1 MNSTNELFRIGKFSL
16 VQCETELRWNSV
28 IYHDCH
34 ASWRA
39 GRQSAHSAA
48 PMKSNRNSSLS
59 DHSAALGT
67 DPCHYCG
74 EPTPEAISTA
84 WILHN
89 FDLIGDQK

>member
-39 GRQSAHSAA
+39 GRQSTHSA
-48 PMKSNRNSSLS
+48 S
-59 DHSAALGT
+59 LGT